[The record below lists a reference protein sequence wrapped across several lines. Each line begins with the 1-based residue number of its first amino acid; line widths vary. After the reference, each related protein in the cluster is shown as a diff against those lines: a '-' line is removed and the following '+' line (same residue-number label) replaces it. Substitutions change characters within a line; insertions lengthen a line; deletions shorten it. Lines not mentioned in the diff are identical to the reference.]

1 MFSLPV
7 VCLLLLTFVSP
18 ITTPFFALV
27 AVVSMGVGV
36 VMERWLFFAEAKHVV
51 MLYYGQEAA

>member
-1 MFSLPV
+1 MFFLPV

-36 VMERWLFFAEAKHVV
+36 VMERWRFFAEAKHVV